1 MLELLTIFK
10 DIILP
15 IFIVM
20 LIGFILQ
27 KKFAMDISTL
37 SKLNIYF
44 VVSAF
49 IFVKLYSTQ
58 FSASLFGHVLLF
70 FILLVLILYVFSTLF
85 AKILGLNR
93 GKKTTFSNSIIF
105 FNSGNYGVPVNEL
118 VFKGDPFAMSI
129 QVIVLTLQN
138 ILTFS
143 YGIFVLQSVNTSK
156 WKAMIGYFKMPVL
169 YAMMAGLLCNALN
182 IPIPSVVLV
191 PANMISDAM
200 IGLALLTLGAQ
211 VARIQFKAALSAVYS
226 SLTVRLII
234 SPIIALLIIWL
245 FRVDGVTAQALLI
258 ASAMPTS
265 VNSAVIAEEYKNYP
279 EFAAQ
284 VVLFSTIISAFTV
297 SLVIYLA
304 GILF

>member
-10 DIILP
+10 DIISP

-20 LIGFILQ
+20 LIGYILQ

-44 VVSAF
+44 VVPAF

-70 FILLVLILYVFSTLF
+70 FILLVLILYVFSALF

-93 GKKTTFSNSIIF
+93 GKKTTFSNSTIF

-182 IPIPSVVLV
+182 IPIPSVILV
-191 PANMISDAM
+191 PANMIADAM

-265 VNSAVIAEEYKNYP
+265 VNSAVIAEEYKSYP

-304 GILF
+304 RILF

>member
-10 DIILP
+10 DIISP

-44 VVSAF
+44 VVPAF

-70 FILLVLILYVFSTLF
+70 FILLVLILYVFSALF

-143 YGIFVLQSVNTSK
+143 YGIFALQSVNTSK

-169 YAMMAGLLCNALN
+169 YAMMAGLICNALN
-182 IPIPSVVLV
+182 IPIPSVILV
-191 PANMISDAM
+191 PANMIADAM